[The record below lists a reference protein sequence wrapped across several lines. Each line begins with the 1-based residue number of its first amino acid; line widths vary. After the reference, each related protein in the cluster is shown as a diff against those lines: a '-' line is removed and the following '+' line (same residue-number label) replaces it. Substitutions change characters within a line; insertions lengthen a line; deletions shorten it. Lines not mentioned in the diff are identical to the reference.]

1 MQILKENKIF
11 SNYILPIISIPFVC
25 MILNEVIKFLFQ
37 FGKYYGTFIR
47 GLFEIVIKYFLET
60 NSAIFSAKNKY
71 ARFGEHI

>member
-47 GLFEIVIKYFLET
+47 GLFEIVIKYL
-60 NSAIFSAKNKY
+60 
-71 ARFGEHI
+71 